1 MDERSTSLR
10 ANPSVDHVPFPHS
23 GNGVTQL
30 KEEKLIYADF
40 LLGADTVRNND
51 QCLKNSARGANDG
64 IITHLT
70 SIDDLRVDEKSQ
82 IDLVFG
88 KIAKI
93 QVNSFCKPHIHIN
106 AKELILTDLDGRSK
120 FSIADQFGQRHV

>member
-10 ANPSVDHVPFPHS
+10 ANPSADYVPFPHS

-40 LLGADTVRNND
+40 LLGADNVRNND
-51 QCLKNSARGANDG
+51 QCLKNSACGAKNG

-70 SIDDLRVDEKSQ
+70 SIDDLRIAEKRH
-82 IDLVFG
+82 IDLVFN
-88 KIAKI
+88 KIAMI
-93 QVNSFCKPHIHIN
+93 QV
-106 AKELILTDLDGRSK
+106 K
-120 FSIADQFGQRHV
+120 FFLGQL